1 MTDAGWQAL
10 FGEISSDAQFM
21 IKFVVMTM
29 GSSFT
34 TLQVMGINS
43 LRCMF
48 TSGFENAW
56 YILGALYYAAAQF
69 GYQGTVQSYVNQY
82 YPYVCTCTQ
91 DANNLSQLFGNNN
104 ASQQTILSYC
114 SEAASKSIS

>member
-1 MTDAGWQAL
+1 
-10 FGEISSDAQFM
+10 M
-21 IKFVVMTM
+21 IKFVVMTA
-29 GSSFT
+29 GSSFS

-69 GYQGTVQSYVNQY
+69 NYQGTVQTYVNQY

-91 DANNLSQLFGNNN
+91 DANNLSQLFGNSN

-114 SEAASKSIS
+114 SEAASNAVSK

>member
-1 MTDAGWQAL
+1 MSDAGWQAL

-21 IKFVVMTM
+21 IKFTVMTM

-34 TLQVMGINS
+34 TLQVMAINS

-56 YILGALYYAAAQF
+56 YILGAIYYAAYQF
-69 GYQGTVQSYVNQY
+69 EYQEV
-82 YPYVCTCTQ
+82 
-91 DANNLSQLFGNNN
+91 
-104 ASQQTILSYC
+104 I
-114 SEAASKSIS
+114 